1 MRDRIIGAGF
11 TALGATRLHRL
22 AAPHLRGL
30 GAVLMFHHVRPH
42 RDRAFAPNDMLEIT
56 PDFLDAALTRLR
68 ALGYRI
74 LPLDVALEE
83 VEAAGTAEAGGGAA
97 SPAAPPFAVL
107 TFDDGYRDNLVHA
120 LPVLE
125 KHRAPFTVYVT
136 TGYAERRARLWWV
149 ELEEAIRRAPRVE
162 GRVGGA
168 ALSLPAGTAAEKS
181 RAFRAVY
188 WPLRAGGEDRLLAAV
203 GALAAEQGV
212 DGRALVEEL
221 CMDWGEIEGL
231 AAHPLATVGAHT
243 LSHPR
248 LARLDAAEMRTELGA
263 AKAILE
269 ARLGRPVAH
278 VAYPVGDPGSAGA
291 REFAAAA
298 AFGYRS
304 AVTTRPGLVHPGHA
318 AHLTALPR
326 VSVNGL
332 WQDLRHLEVLL
343 SGAAFALWNRGR
355 KLNVA

>member
-11 TALGATRLHRL
+11 AALGGAQLHRL
-22 AAPHLRGL
+22 VAPKLRGR
-30 GAVLMFHHVRPH
+30 GAVLMFHHVRPALR
-42 RDRAFAPNDMLEIT
+42 RDFAPNAMLEIT
-56 PDFLDAALTRLR
+56 PAFLDAALTRVQ

-74 LPLDVALEE
+74 LGLDEALDELQTGGVA
-83 VEAAGTAEAGGGAA
+83 G
-97 SPAAPPFAVL
+97 APPFVVL

-136 TGYAERRARLWWV
+136 TGFAERTARLWWI
-149 ELEEAIRRAPRVE
+149 ELEEAIRRASHVE
-162 GRVGGA
+162 TVIDGA
-168 ALSLPAGTAAEKS
+168 SLSLPAGTAAEK
-181 RAFRAVY
+181 RAAFKAVY
-188 WPLRAGGEDRLLAAV
+188 WPLRAGGEDRLLAVV
-203 GALAAEQGV
+203 GALARGQGI

-221 CMDWGEIEGL
+221 CMDWRDIEVL
-231 AAHPLATVGAHT
+231 AGHSLVTIGAHT
-243 LSHPR
+243 LTHPR

-263 AKAILE
+263 ARTVLE
-269 ARLGRPVAH
+269 ERLARPVVH
-278 VAYPVGDPGSAGA
+278 LAYPVGDPGSAGR
-291 REFAAAA
+291 REFDAAA
-298 AFGYRS
+298 AFGYAS
-304 AVTTRPGLVHPGHA
+304 AVTTRPGLLHTEHA